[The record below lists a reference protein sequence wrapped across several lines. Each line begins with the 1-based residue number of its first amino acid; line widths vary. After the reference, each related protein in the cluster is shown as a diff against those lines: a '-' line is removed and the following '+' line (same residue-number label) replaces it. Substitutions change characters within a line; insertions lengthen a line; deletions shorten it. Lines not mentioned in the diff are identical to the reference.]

1 MLKLVLIFLVIPS
14 HKSRLVTSCSITMCY
29 VCLSAVKTQTVRVKL
44 NQLSKRVI
52 VYATTHRTFG
62 KQQWQLLRDQLDTWQ
77 GNLQQVLASL
87 QQLVVPGPR

>member
-1 MLKLVLIFLVIPS
+1 M
-14 HKSRLVTSCSITMCY
+14 TSCGITMAY

-44 NQLSKRVI
+44 NHLSKRVI